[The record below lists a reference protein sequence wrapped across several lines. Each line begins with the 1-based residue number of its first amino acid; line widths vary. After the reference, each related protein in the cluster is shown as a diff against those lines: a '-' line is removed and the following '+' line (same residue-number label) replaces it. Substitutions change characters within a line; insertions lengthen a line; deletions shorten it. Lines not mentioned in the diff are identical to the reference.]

1 MRRATV
7 FICVAQLIAASAALA
22 QSRPAAKDPMS
33 WKDILNKAGP
43 LTPAPKQ
50 QDRYLSEPEDDV
62 FGPNPVRAPAD
73 NRMGPTEQSQRE
85 QQGDELRIVN
95 VKENDALYLRQYPT
109 EDSKIVGMIPPDAT
123 GIIPL
128 GESQGQ
134 WILVRFD
141 GTEGWANTRF
151 LSKEN

>member
-1 MRRATV
+1 
-7 FICVAQLIAASAALA
+7 
-22 QSRPAAKDPMS
+22 
-33 WKDILNKAGP
+33 
-43 LTPAPKQ
+43 
-50 QDRYLSEPEDDV
+50 
-62 FGPNPVRAPAD
+62 
-73 NRMGPTEQSQRE
+73 
-85 QQGDELRIVN
+85 
-95 VKENDALYLRQYPT
+95 
-109 EDSKIVGMIPPDAT
+109 VGMIPPDAT